1 MNKTTFVKKEAY
13 TRKWQKLDA
22 SDQVLGRFASKVAS
36 VLSGK
41 TRADY
46 TAHVDMGDKVVI
58 TNAAKIKVTGKKE
71 TDKIYYRH
79 TGYPGGIKSET
90 FKEKMVK
97 DPTEV
102 IRLAV
107 EGMLPK
113 NKLRKTRMSNLYI
126 YKDEIHPHEAN
137 LK

>member
-1 MNKTTFVKKEAY
+1 MNKTTFVNKE
-13 TRKWQKLDA
+13 TLVRKWQKFDA
-22 SDQVLGRFASKVAS
+22 TDQILGRFATKIAS
-36 VLSGK
+36 ALAGK

-46 TAHVDMGDKVVI
+46 TAHADMGDKIVV

-90 FKEKMVK
+90 YKEKMAK
-97 DPTEV
+97 DPTDV
-102 IRLAV
+102 IRVAV

-113 NKLRKTRMSNLYI
+113 NKLRKVRMSNLYI
-126 YKDEIHPHEAN
+126 YKDETHPHEAN

>member
-1 MNKTTFVKKEAY
+1 MNKTTFVNKE
-13 TRKWQKLDA
+13 TLVRKWQKFDA
-22 SDQVLGRFASKVAS
+22 ADQVLGRLAARIASA
-36 VLSGK
+36 LTGK

-46 TAHVDMGDKVVI
+46 TAHTDMGDKIVV

-90 FKEKMVK
+90 YKEKMAK
-97 DPTEV
+97 DPTDV
-102 IRLAV
+102 IRVAV
-107 EGMLPK
+107 EGMLPN
-113 NKLRKTRMSNLYI
+113 NKLRKVRMSNLYI
-126 YKDEIHPHEAN
+126 YKDETHPHEAN